1 MESLQGKTVWITGS
15 TSGIGFEI
23 AKAMAKKGANIVLHG
38 LTPEEGRQTEPE
50 IRSLTKGK
58 VHYVAANLAHLSEIE
73 RALKDVHSQF
83 DSIDI
88 LINNA
93 GVQHVES
100 IETFPRSKWDLI
112 LAVNL
117 SAPFHLMQGV
127 SEGMKK
133 KGWGRVIQISSVHGI
148 VASPYKSAYVA
159 TKHGITGLT
168 KASAL
173 DLAEFGI
180 TVNAV
185 CPGYTVTPLLQKQ
198 IPEQA
203 TMHQISEQE
212 VVEKIFLK
220 EHVIKQFVM
229 PNDIAELVLY
239 LCLDAAKM
247 ITGQSLVIDGGWTV
261 R

>member
-1 MESLQGKTVWITGS
+1 MGSHFGGESFSPFSSNAGCCRRD
-15 TSGIGFEI
+15 E
-23 AKAMAKKGANIVLHG
+23 KKGC
-38 LTPEEGRQTEPE
+38 
-50 IRSLTKGK
+50 
-58 VHYVAANLAHLSEIE
+58 
-73 RALKDVHSQF
+73 
-83 DSIDI
+83 
-88 LINNA
+88 
-93 GVQHVES
+93 
-100 IETFPRSKWDLI
+100 
-112 LAVNL
+112 
-117 SAPFHLMQGV
+117 
-127 SEGMKK
+127 
-133 KGWGRVIQISSVHGI
+133 GRVVQISSVHGI

-173 DLAEFGI
+173 DLAQFGI

-203 TMHQISEQE
+203 AMHQITAQE

-220 EHVIKQFVM
+220 EHVIKKFVI
-229 PNDIAELVLY
+229 PDDIADLVLY